1 MSVLTQRSATVDK
14 QRRPIR
20 EKLKIAG
27 ACVGVFCILVL
38 PCIVQARWIRTDR
51 AYQKGL
57 AWMYGVL
64 PVSEYECESFHTLED
79 GTTRILFWPNRFSLT
94 YTPNRAVRDIAY
106 FREKTMEYLEQHPDS
121 ELNDTEIYL
130 LFHLYADVSAQVSE
144 CNPGTSASHE
154 SPCTLK
160 CLTGLDTEL
169 LSSVRDMHDLHSLDV
184 KVKNV
189 DDVAF
194 FADWKDL
201 RYLNIRCRNVTQEQ
215 REQLCEVL
223 PDCEIWIVD
232 EKIQ

>member
-1 MSVLTQRSATVDK
+1 MSVPIQRSVIVDK

-20 EKLKIAG
+20 EKMKIAG

-38 PCIVQARWIRTDR
+38 PCIVQARWIETDR

-57 AWMYGVL
+57 AWAYGFL
-64 PVSEYECESFHTLED
+64 PVSEYECEHFCTLED
-79 GTTRILFWPNRFSLT
+79 GTTRIYFSKPRFSLT

-106 FREKTMEYLEQHPDS
+106 FREKTMEYLGSHPEFAADGG
-121 ELNDTEIYL
+121 DVL
-130 LFHLYADVSAQVSE
+130 LQFDLYADVSAQVSE

-184 KVKNV
+184 NVKNV

-201 RYLNIRCRNVTQEQ
+201 RYLNIRCRTVTQEQ
-215 REQLCEVL
+215 REQLCELL